1 MSRITKMK
9 YVTAETKMD
18 YELPTP
24 KQTICTIIKVLGNS
38 TYLVATPDGEE
49 FIASMPAKFRRHVYV
64 RRRSFVVIEPIPE
77 GKKVKGEIVRILQ
90 RNQIKH
96 FHQAG
101 VWPEAFNSTVYIDN
115 TFASQKKY
123 RLTNESDRGVVHGD
137 KYFFMDGE
145 NCRPVMRKK
154 DQDDVDG
161 DMPSLGEL
169 RLGVSS
175 GIEPNYNKKAVTR
188 MIFPD
193 EEENDSESDDEEES
207 DDCDEEC
214 DDDDDDEESDDDNEE
229 TDDDDEEEN
238 ADENN
243 EDEEESVN
251 NEESGAEE
259 ARRRSELRDDE
270 NSGKNITVEDDGSKI
285 HLTVKESRVKNVN
298 KAIVLD
304 KETTCDDN
312 KGIDNNFR

>member
-38 TYLVATPDGEE
+38 TYLSPNLPEGTVATPDGEE

-137 KYFFMDGE
+137 KYFFMDVKVTMK
-145 NCRPVMRKK
+145 RKVTIVMRNVMTTMMMRK
-154 DQDDVDG
+154 
-161 DMPSLGEL
+161 
-169 RLGVSS
+169 
-175 GIEPNYNKKAVTR
+175 VT
-188 MIFPD
+188 MIMRKL
-193 EEENDSESDDEEES
+193 
-207 DDCDEEC
+207 
-214 DDDDDDEESDDDNEE
+214 
-229 TDDDDEEEN
+229 TMMM
-238 ADENN
+238 
-243 EDEEESVN
+243 
-251 NEESGAEE
+251 
-259 ARRRSELRDDE
+259 RRKMQMRTMKMKR
-270 NSGKNITVEDDGSKI
+270 KV
-285 HLTVKESRVKNVN
+285 
-298 KAIVLD
+298 
-304 KETTCDDN
+304 
-312 KGIDNNFR
+312 